1 MEIHR
6 GKADFMWRNI
16 HKYYSPWIDI
26 LTFGIIIGSFLYVI
40 FSFGSLPS
48 EIPVHFNL
56 AGEAD
61 RWGNKGA
68 LFGLMALHFY
78 TVMICFL
85 LNYFLIIRSDDTP
98 DSLQLINI
106 PFIKK
111 EELTVEEIQI
121 VKKNTARM
129 LTVVN
134 LLVSIL
140 FAVIYDE
147 MVQKGLGEN
156 SVLSSAVGI
165 IIIAVFFPIIYYSW
179 KMYADIKR
187 NRAY

>member
-1 MEIHR
+1 
-6 GKADFMWRNI
+6 MWRNI
-16 HKYYSPWIDI
+16 HKYYSPWIDM
-26 LTFGIIIGSFLYVI
+26 LTFGMLIGSFLYVI
-40 FSFGSLPS
+40 FSFGSLPA

-68 LFGLMALHFY
+68 LIGLMVLHFY

-85 LNYFLIIRSDDTP
+85 LNYFLIIRSGDTT
-98 DSLQLINI
+98 DSLQFINI

-111 EELTVEEIQI
+111 DELTVEQIQI
-121 VKKNTARM
+121 VKRNTARM
-129 LTVVN
+129 LAGIN

-147 MVQKGLGEN
+147 MIQKGLGEN

-165 IIIAVFFPIIYYSW
+165 IIIAVFLPIIYYSW
-179 KMYADIKR
+179 KIYTDIKR
-187 NRAY
+187 NRA